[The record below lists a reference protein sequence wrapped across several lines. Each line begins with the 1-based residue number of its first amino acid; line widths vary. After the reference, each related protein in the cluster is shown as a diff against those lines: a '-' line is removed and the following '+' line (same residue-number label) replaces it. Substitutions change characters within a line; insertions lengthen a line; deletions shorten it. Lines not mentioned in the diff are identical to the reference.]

1 MSASKF
7 ILTMKLSTQKFSFSE
22 YGGDFVRVIV
32 GITGASGILI
42 AVALLNKLKK
52 IDDVE
57 THLIITDGG
66 ELTIRDETNF
76 DIYDIKRLADV
87 VYDVHEMDASIA
99 SGSFLVNGMV
109 IVPCT
114 MKTVAGIVC
123 GYSDNLLLRAADVCI
138 KEKRKLIL
146 VPREMPFSRIHLRNM
161 KELANLGVVIMPPVM
176 TFYNTD
182 MTIDSHV
189 NHIVNKILLQLE
201 LPAEIVEWQGGDR
214 N

>member
-1 MSASKF
+1 MR
-7 ILTMKLSTQKFSFSE
+7 L
-22 YGGDFVRVIV
+22 IV
-32 GITGASGILI
+32 GITGASGIVI
-42 AVALLNKLKK
+42 AVEFLKK
-52 IDDVE
+52 LRELDDVE

-87 VYDVHEMDASIA
+87 VYNVHEMDASIA
-99 SGSFLVNGMV
+99 SGSFLVEGMV
-109 IVPCT
+109 VVPCT
-114 MKTVAGIVC
+114 MKTVAGIVS

-182 MTIDSHV
+182 MTLQSHI
-189 NHIVNKILLQLE
+189 NHVINKILFQLG
-201 LPAEIVEWQGGDR
+201 LPANIVEWQGRDR
-214 N
+214 D

>member
-1 MSASKF
+1 MR
-7 ILTMKLSTQKFSFSE
+7 I
-22 YGGDFVRVIV
+22 IV
-32 GITGASGILI
+32 GITGASGIVI
-42 AVALLNKLKK
+42 AVTLLNKLKT
-52 IDDVE
+52 IEGVE

-66 ELTIRDETNF
+66 ELTIRDETDF
-76 DIYDIKRLADV
+76 DVYDIKRLADF
-87 VYDVHEMDASIA
+87 VYNVHEMDASIA
-99 SGSFLVNGMV
+99 SGSFLVDGMV
-109 IVPCT
+109 VVPCT

-123 GYSDNLLLRAADVCI
+123 GYSDNLLLRAADVCV

-182 MTIDSHV
+182 MTIESHV
-189 NHIVNKILLQLE
+189 NHIINKILLQLG
-201 LPAEIVEWQGGDR
+201 LPADIVEWSGADR

>member
-1 MSASKF
+1 MR
-7 ILTMKLSTQKFSFSE
+7 I
-22 YGGDFVRVIV
+22 IV
-32 GITGASGILI
+32 GITGASGIVI
-42 AVALLNKLKK
+42 AVTLLNKLRE
-52 IDDVE
+52 IEGVE

-76 DIYDIKRLADV
+76 EAYDIKRLADY

-99 SGSFLVNGMV
+99 SGSFLVDGMV
-109 IVPCT
+109 VVPCT

-123 GYSDNLLLRAADVCI
+123 GYSDNLLLRAADVCV

-182 MTIDSHV
+182 MTIESHI
-189 NHIVNKILLQLE
+189 NHIINKILLQLG
-201 LPAEIVEWQGGDR
+201 LPADMVEWTGGDR

>member
-1 MSASKF
+1 MR
-7 ILTMKLSTQKFSFSE
+7 L
-22 YGGDFVRVIV
+22 IV
-32 GITGASGILI
+32 GITGASGVYI
-42 AVALLNKLKK
+42 AVALLNKLKE
-52 IDDVE
+52 IDGVE

-66 ELTIRDETNF
+66 ELTVRDETDF
-76 DIYDIKRLADV
+76 DVYDIKRLADV

-99 SGSFLVNGMV
+99 SGSFVVEGMV

-176 TFYNTD
+176 TFYNTE
-182 MTIDSHV
+182 MTIESHV
-189 NHIVNKILLQLE
+189 NHIVNKILFQLG
-201 LPAEIVEWQGGDR
+201 LPSDVVEWHGSDR

>member
-1 MSASKF
+1 MR
-7 ILTMKLSTQKFSFSE
+7 L
-22 YGGDFVRVIV
+22 IV
-32 GITGASGILI
+32 GITGASGIVI
-42 AVALLNKLKK
+42 AVTLLKRLRE
-52 IDDVE
+52 IDGVE
-57 THLIITDGG
+57 THLIVTDGG
-66 ELTIRDETNF
+66 ELTIRDETDF
-76 DIYDIKRLADV
+76 DVFDIKRLADV

-99 SGSFLVNGMV
+99 SGSFLVDGMV
-109 IVPCT
+109 VVPCT

-123 GYSDNLLLRAADVCI
+123 GYSDNLLLRAADVCV

-182 MTIDSHV
+182 MTIESHI
-189 NHIVNKILLQLE
+189 NHIVNKILLQLG
-201 LPAEIVEWQGGDR
+201 LPAEIVEWQGKDR

>member
-1 MSASKF
+1 MR
-7 ILTMKLSTQKFSFSE
+7 L
-22 YGGDFVRVIV
+22 IV
-32 GITGASGILI
+32 GITGASGIVI
-42 AVALLNKLKK
+42 AVDLLRKLKEL
-52 IDDVE
+52 DGVE

-66 ELTIRDETNF
+66 ELTIRDETDY

-87 VYDVHEMDASIA
+87 VYNVHEMDASIA
-99 SGSFLVNGMV
+99 SGSFLVEGMV
-109 IVPCT
+109 VVPCT
-114 MKTVAGIVC
+114 MKTVAGIVS

-182 MTIDSHV
+182 MTLQSHI
-189 NHIVNKILLQLE
+189 NHVVNKILFQLG
-201 LPAEIVEWQGGDR
+201 LPSNIVEWHGSDR
-214 N
+214 D

>member
-1 MSASKF
+1 MR
-7 ILTMKLSTQKFSFSE
+7 L
-22 YGGDFVRVIV
+22 IV
-32 GITGASGILI
+32 GITGASGIVI
-42 AVALLNKLKK
+42 AVTLLKRLRE
-52 IDDVE
+52 IDGVE
-57 THLIITDGG
+57 THLIVTDGG
-66 ELTIRDETNF
+66 ELTIRDETDF
-76 DIYDIKRLADV
+76 DVFDIKRLADV

-99 SGSFLVNGMV
+99 SGSFLIDGMV
-109 IVPCT
+109 VVPCT

-123 GYSDNLLLRAADVCI
+123 GYSDNLLLRAADVCV

-182 MTIDSHV
+182 MTIDSHI
-189 NHIVNKILLQLE
+189 NHIVNKILLQLG
-201 LPAEIVEWQGGDR
+201 LPADIVEWQGKDR

>member
-1 MSASKF
+1 MR
-7 ILTMKLSTQKFSFSE
+7 I
-22 YGGDFVRVIV
+22 IV
-32 GITGASGILI
+32 GITGASGIII
-42 AVALLNKLKK
+42 AVTLLNKLKT
-52 IDDVE
+52 IDGVE

-66 ELTIRDETNF
+66 ELTIRDETNYEA
-76 DIYDIKRLADV
+76 YDIKRLADY

-99 SGSFLVNGMV
+99 SGSFLVDGMV
-109 IVPCT
+109 VVPCT

-123 GYSDNLLLRAADVCI
+123 GYSDNLLLRAADVCV

-182 MTIDSHV
+182 MTIESHI
-189 NHIVNKILLQLE
+189 NHIINKILLQLG
-201 LPAEIVEWQGGDR
+201 LPADMVEWTGADR

>member
-1 MSASKF
+1 MR
-7 ILTMKLSTQKFSFSE
+7 I
-22 YGGDFVRVIV
+22 IV
-32 GITGASGILI
+32 GITGASGIVI
-42 AVALLNKLKK
+42 AVTLLNKLKE
-52 IDDVE
+52 IEGVE

-76 DIYDIKRLADV
+76 EAYDIKRLADY

-99 SGSFLVNGMV
+99 SGSFLVDGMV
-109 IVPCT
+109 VVPCT

-123 GYSDNLLLRAADVCI
+123 GYSDNLLLRAADVCV

-182 MTIDSHV
+182 MTIESHI
-189 NHIVNKILLQLE
+189 NHIINKILLQLG
-201 LPAEIVEWQGGDR
+201 LPADMVEWTGADR

>member
-1 MSASKF
+1 MR
-7 ILTMKLSTQKFSFSE
+7 L
-22 YGGDFVRVIV
+22 IV
-32 GITGASGILI
+32 GITGASGIVI
-42 AVALLNKLKK
+42 AVTLLKRLKE
-52 IDDVE
+52 IDGVE
-57 THLIITDGG
+57 THLIVTDGG
-66 ELTIRDETNF
+66 ELTIRDETDF
-76 DIYDIKRLADV
+76 DVYDIKRLADA

-99 SGSFLVNGMV
+99 SGSFLVDGMV
-109 IVPCT
+109 VVPCT

-123 GYSDNLLLRAADVCI
+123 GYSDNLLLRAADVCV

-182 MTIDSHV
+182 MTIESHI
-189 NHIVNKILLQLE
+189 NHIINKILLQLG
-201 LPAEIVEWQGGDR
+201 LPAEVVEWQGKDR

>member
-1 MSASKF
+1 MR
-7 ILTMKLSTQKFSFSE
+7 I
-22 YGGDFVRVIV
+22 IV
-32 GITGASGILI
+32 GITGASGIVI
-42 AVALLNKLKK
+42 AVTLLNKLKE
-52 IDDVE
+52 IEGVE

-76 DIYDIKRLADV
+76 EAYDIKRLADY

-99 SGSFLVNGMV
+99 SGSFHVDGMV
-109 IVPCT
+109 VVPCT

-123 GYSDNLLLRAADVCI
+123 GYSDNLLLRAADVCV

-182 MTIDSHV
+182 MTIESHV
-189 NHIVNKILLQLE
+189 NHIVNKILLQLG
-201 LPAEIVEWQGGDR
+201 LPADLVEWTGGDR